1 MLKYL
6 KKLAMEIVPS
16 VVATILGAYI
26 VNHYINAK
34 PATPAATVAAVA
46 PTTVDSKND
55 ASKNDAPKVD
65 ASKAD
70 ASASKTTGAKPDAKP
85 AETSVELSSFPGPGI
100 KAKGIAEK
108 SVSEKAAGEKSIEA
122 KPAETANAPAEAP
135 RHVPAREK
143 LIARSTP
150 AEMPAPE
157 EHRDAA
163 DLARAAIERLRASE
177 ATKPA
182 EKPSDSARAPADPSR
197 IVTAAPPPVSPVRPL
212 PPPITVSTPP
222 ADTSVVLGPP
232 PGNPA
237 ITGSV
242 QPDGRPTPPA
252 DIPLASPLRPLDL
265 RADTESAKDRM
276 HNVAEDMLSAAKSV
290 FHAVI
295 PK

>member
-6 KKLAMEIVPS
+6 NKLAMEIVPS

-46 PTTVDSKND
+46 PTA
-55 ASKNDAPKVD
+55 AS
-65 ASKAD
+65 SKAD
-70 ASASKTTGAKPDAKP
+70 GAKADGAKAEAAKPDGKP
-85 AETSVELSSFPGPGI
+85 AETSAELSNVPAPGV

-108 SVSEKAAGEKSIEA
+108 SATDKASGEKSGEA
-122 KPAETANAPAEAP
+122 KPAETASAPAETP
-135 RHVPAREK
+135 RHAPAREK

-150 AEMPAPE
+150 TETLAPE
-157 EHRDAA
+157 DHRDAA

-177 ATKPA
+177 SSKAMDKGAADKAA
-182 EKPSDSARAPADPSR
+182 EKSAAPADPTR
-197 IVTAAPPPVSPVRPL
+197 IVTAVPPVSPVRPL
-212 PPPITVSTPP
+212 PPPISVSTPP
-222 ADTSVVLGPP
+222 AEGPAVVIGPP
-232 PGNPA
+232 PGSPA
-237 ITGSV
+237 YTGAV
-242 QPDGRPTPPA
+242 QSDARPTPPA
-252 DIPLASPLRPLDL
+252 DIPGPPPLRPLDL
-265 RADTESAKDRM
+265 RADTESTRDRM